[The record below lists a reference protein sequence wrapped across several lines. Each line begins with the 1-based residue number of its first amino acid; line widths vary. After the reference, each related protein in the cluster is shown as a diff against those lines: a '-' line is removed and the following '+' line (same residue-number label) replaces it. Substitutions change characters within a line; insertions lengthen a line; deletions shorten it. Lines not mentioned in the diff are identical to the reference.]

1 MIRGIY
7 TAASGLLSNLRRQE
21 AVSNNLANLNT
32 TGYKEDASADS
43 SFERVLASRVG
54 NAPVP
59 VPLAF
64 QKRLGTIGTGAYQD
78 DRRPFLRQGNL
89 EQTGESLDVAIVG
102 PGFFATR
109 TTEGQTLYTRD
120 GHFTTNDQGAIVTS
134 EGRVVLDGNG
144 QPINVGDADPL
155 ILRSGEVVVGPDV
168 VGTIGLYDIPADQ
181 LVRAEGSAFTTVGT
195 PVLVT
200 AGSEPRLEQGS
211 LEQSNIEL
219 AAETARLMN
228 ASRQFE
234 ASQRLFKELSANLEK
249 AVNEVGR
256 VG

>member
-43 SFERVLASRVG
+43 SFQKVLASRVG

-59 VPLAF
+59 VPLTF
-64 QKRLGTIGTGAYQD
+64 QKRLGGIGTGAYQD
-78 DRRPFLRQGNL
+78 DRRPFLRQGTL
-89 EQTGESLDVAIVG
+89 QKTGESLDVAIVG
-102 PGFFATR
+102 AGFFATR
-109 TTEGQTLYTRD
+109 TPEGETLYTRD
-120 GHFTTNDQGAIVTS
+120 GHFTTNDQGEIITV
-134 EGRVVLDGNG
+134 EGRLVLDGNG
-144 QPINVGDADPL
+144 QPITVGDAEPL

-168 VGTIGLYDIPADQ
+168 IGTIGLYDIPADQ
-181 LVRAEGSAFTTVGT
+181 LVRAEGSAFTAVGT
-195 PVLVT
+195 PT
-200 AGSEPRLEQGS
+200 AVPAGANPRLEQGQ

-234 ASQRLFKELSANLEK
+234 ASQRLFKELAGNLQK
-249 AVNEVGR
+249 AVTEIGR